1 MQSAAASLVQRGQL
15 PGEDV
20 GDEQFWVPWEA
31 AVRAVAG
38 PASDEDALSILDVL
52 PAREDSAYGLAWML
66 LHFIETSP
74 SWPIWAALDDR
85 SPWVVFLH
93 AVGRSHRASCG
104 SSSINHHRYTAT

>member
-1 MQSAAASLVQRGQL
+1 
-15 PGEDV
+15 
-20 GDEQFWVPWEA
+20 
-31 AVRAVAG
+31 
-38 PASDEDALSILDVL
+38 VL

-104 SSSINHHRYTAT
+104 SSSINHHRYHGDVTEPDVEQVDAQHHRRVESELVDVNIPYFSAERFRQ